1 MSDDVLRDMMDLKI
15 FVDTDADERILRRI
29 VRDTKERGRSL
40 ESVITQYLTTVKP
53 MHDAFVEPYKRYA
66 DVIVPCGGNN
76 PAALD
81 MIITRIKKQ
90 LGDIQ

>member
-1 MSDDVLRDMMDLKI
+1 MR
-15 FVDTDADERILRRI
+15 RILR
-29 VRDTKERGRSL
+29 DTTERGRTL
-40 ESVITQYLTTVKP
+40 ESVISQYLATVKP

-66 DVIVPCGGNN
+66 DIIIPGGGDN

-90 LGDIQ
+90 LDTK